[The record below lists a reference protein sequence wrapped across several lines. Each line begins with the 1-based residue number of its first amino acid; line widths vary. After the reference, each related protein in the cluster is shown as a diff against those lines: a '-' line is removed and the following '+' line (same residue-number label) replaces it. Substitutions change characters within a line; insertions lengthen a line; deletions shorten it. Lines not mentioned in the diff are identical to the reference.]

1 MSTAPLP
8 EADAQLDARA
18 YRHAHKGKLM
28 MIMRENGREL
38 SAKDFFY
45 FDDAGTHP
53 TGLFVTGIFPDKT
66 RGHLLA
72 TRVRDASEAEIAWN
86 TAALSENNS
95 AEIRN

>member
-8 EADAQLDARA
+8 EADVQLDARA

-28 MIMRENGREL
+28 MIMREDGREL
-38 SAKDFFY
+38 SAEDFFY

-53 TGLFVTGIFPDKT
+53 TGLFVTGIFSDKS

-72 TRVRDASEAEIAWN
+72 TRVRDASEAEIACHD
-86 TAALSENNS
+86 AVLAKKKFE
-95 AEIRN
+95 